1 MSDSLLPANASA
13 LERAFERAFQELLYD
28 IDAPFPQLLDP
39 HRTPAVFLPY
49 LASDRGVSEWVSG
62 ASDDEKRR
70 TIAAAWPTKRLAG
83 TGEALQKAVESLGF
97 SVDLTPWHE
106 QSPRAAPFTIQIDA
120 SSDET
125 IDEDKTQRLMRR
137 ITNAQAER
145 DALTLRIVRTA
156 SLSFSLAG
164 YTHTGANI
172 QLRNRID
179 PRVGTGQT
187 WTASALHRATTTQ
200 VRPAGVAIT
209 LPDLPLYAGG
219 GHLIATTT
227 TIQPR
232 T

>member
-28 IDAPFPQLLDP
+28 IKAPFPQLLDP
-39 HRTPAVFLPY
+39 QRTPAVFLPY

-62 ASDDEKRR
+62 ASDAEKRR

-83 TGEALQKAVESLGF
+83 TGEALQRAVESLGF

-106 QSPRAAPFTIQIDA
+106 QSPTAAPFTIQVDA

-145 DALTLRIVRTA
+145 DVLTLRMLRE
-156 SLSFSLAG
+156 SRQPLAIG
-164 YTHTGANI
+164 GAMAQGNH
-172 QLRNRID
+172 LRLGPKRPEMD
-179 PRVGTGQT
+179 VTVATPRVGHGI
-187 WTASALHRATTTQ
+187 H
-200 VRPAGVAIT
+200 VAR
-209 LPDLPLYAGG
+209 
-219 GHLIATTT
+219 TT
-227 TIQPR
+227 TIRAMEIRLSVEPTQQAWR
-232 T
+232 GALHESRHITIRG